1 MEQSVEIMGNWKCLQ
16 RVAPLTKNM
25 FNKLLL
31 VISNSTL
38 LNELHDGDVITISK
52 N

>member
-1 MEQSVEIMGNWKCLQ
+1 MPSEGSSSDQ
-16 RVAPLTKNM
+16 KNVLS
-25 FNKLLL
+25 KLLL

-38 LNELHDGDVITISK
+38 LNELHDGNIITISK